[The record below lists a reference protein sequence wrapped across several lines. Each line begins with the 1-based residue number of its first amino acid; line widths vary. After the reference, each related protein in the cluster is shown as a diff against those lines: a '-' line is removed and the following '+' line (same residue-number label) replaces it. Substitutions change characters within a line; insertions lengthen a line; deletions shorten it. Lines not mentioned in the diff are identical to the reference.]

1 MTTRTHY
8 AVLGIRP
15 DASDQEVRD
24 AFRRLARQHHPD
36 RSAAERAG
44 ADRMAEINEAYRV
57 LSDPSRRAVYD
68 ASLRRSPAEPST
80 APEPAD
86 EGYSPPT
93 SRPADL
99 QPARIPWRM
108 LTVVGVIAIVGIV
121 VLAQFTEPGEPD
133 GPDGI
138 MRVGDC
144 VEIELDNDA
153 REVACTGDV
162 SIDLVVR
169 AFVPFEGRCPGVTRP
184 HRDRQGMGIA
194 CVEVAASTGSG

>member
-1 MTTRTHY
+1 MTTRNHY
-8 AVLGIRP
+8 AVLGVRP

-57 LSDPSRRAVYD
+57 LSEPSRRAVYD
-68 ASLRRSPAEPST
+68 ASLRRSPAEPPT
-80 APEPAD
+80 VPEPAD
-86 EGYSPPT
+86 DAYTPST
-93 SRPADL
+93 SRPADY

-108 LTVVGVIAIVGIV
+108 LSVVGIIAVVGIV

-133 GPDGI
+133 APDGI
-138 MRVGDC
+138 MRIGDC

-153 REVACTGDV
+153 REIACTGDPL
-162 SIDLVVR
+162 IDLVVR
-169 AFVPFEGRCPGVTRP
+169 AFVPFDGRCPGGTLA
-184 HRDRQGMGIA
+184 HRDRQGMGVA
-194 CVEVAASTGSG
+194 CVATGER